1 MTVYNAACIDGA
13 SESRIWAGD
22 ETWKNHGET
31 TGSWNYSTW
40 FMIHTLLII
49 GQHKSG
55 FETTIY
61 ARK

>member
-31 TGSWNYSTW
+31 TGS
-40 FMIHTLLII
+40 
-49 GQHKSG
+49 
-55 FETTIY
+55 
-61 ARK
+61 